1 MTITWGSTTT
11 HPNPS
16 VFTEKDEMVGG
27 SGVMADGSFVMDVIA
42 TKKRITLQWSGITA
56 AQATALYAQAVTRTS
71 AAMDLTNVGGSSYVG
86 GVIPMPGSASK
97 SPSGGDLTT
106 LGFDVSVEVRTA

>member
-16 VFTEKDEMVGG
+16 VFTERDEMVGG
-27 SGVMADGSFVMDVIA
+27 SGVMADGSFVSDVIA

-56 AQATALYAQAVTRTS
+56 SEATALFAQAVTRTS
-71 AAMDLTNVGGSSYVG
+71 AVMDLTNVGGSNHSS

-97 SPSGGDLTT
+97 SPSGGDVNA
-106 LGFDVSVEVRTA
+106 LGFDVSVEVRTV